1 MKVLFISRA
10 FPPVIGGIEQQNQ
23 SIAQA
28 LGAHC
33 KTGVIANRHGKKL
46 LPLFL
51 PYATIR
57 ALLVLR
63 RYDIVLLGDGVLAI
77 IGAVIKLFSRKPVA
91 CIMHGLDLTY
101 ASRVYQALWVGRFL
115 PGLDRLIAV
124 GNATI
129 SEGTGRGI
137 PARKFTFIP
146 NGVELTASIEHC
158 QRQALEHRL
167 SHPVPG
173 RMLLT
178 LGRLVRRKGVAWFIE
193 NVLPG
198 LDPDLTYVVA
208 GNGPE
213 RDNIAATVE
222 RLQLQNRVVMT
233 GAVSN
238 RDREQLF
245 ACADLFVQPNIPVA
259 DDMEGFGLVVLEAAE
274 RGLPVVAARIEGLQD
289 AISEGEN
296 GFLLEAGNADAW
308 QHQITDL
315 LNDPDRLQ
323 QAGRHAR
330 TYTQQNYAWALIA
343 SRYRAVLENELQ

>member
-28 LGAHC
+28 LGVRC
-33 KTGVIANRHGKKL
+33 ETGVIANRYGKKL

-57 ALLVLR
+57 ALLVLH

-77 IGAVIKLFSRKPVA
+77 IGAIIKLFSRKPVV
-91 CIMHGLDLTY
+91 CIVHGLDLTF
-101 ASRVYQALWVGRFL
+101 ASRIYQALWVGRLL

-137 PARKFTFIP
+137 PAGKFIFIP
-146 NGVELTASIEHC
+146 NGVELTASVERC
-158 QRQALEHRL
+158 QRQELEHRL
-167 SHPVPG
+167 AHPVPG
-173 RMLLT
+173 RLLLT

-208 GNGPE
+208 GNGPD
-213 RDNIAATVE
+213 RDNIAATVQ
-222 RLQLQNRVVMT
+222 RLQLQHRVVLT

-238 RDREQLF
+238 RERELLY

-289 AISEGEN
+289 AISEENN
-296 GFLLEAGNADAW
+296 GFLLEPGNADAW
-308 QHQITDL
+308 QRQITDL
-315 LNDPDRLQ
+315 LHDPARLQ
-323 QAGRHAR
+323 QAGTRAR
-330 TYTQQNYAWALIA
+330 AYTQQNYAWELIA
-343 SRYRAVLENELQ
+343 GRYQAILENELQ